1 MLYFIYSIG
10 KKGEVMK
17 EVKKGNKVE
26 GKNFYKKFSFF
37 LVAMMVVS
45 VLAVTI
51 GYSSLNKNLQLTGEV
66 SYRQKA
72 NMRITNLLLK
82 NSDVSSELFSSNFTK
97 EDLIIGFNLPTEES
111 NFSDVEMGISD
122 ILELPEN
129 LDYEINDYAL
139 GEKICS
145 DDGNCKVGGVE
156 NLL

>member
-1 MLYFIYSIG
+1 
-10 KKGEVMK
+10 MK

-111 NFSDVEMGISD
+111 VVSYEVEITNFSDVEMGISD